1 MTAQPSPGR
10 PVHRAVSGDIQLR
23 AQLAGLLDECRVRV
37 ARREALLAPHLDAD
51 GHVVEDHAAYDD
63 ARITTAIEAA
73 NWLDSLTARLE
84 QLVAEPPRSVY
95 TLVFG
100 PLGQAPDS
108 FTLHGA
114 DEDDALN
121 TLRQL
126 LSFLHWSRNQAQ
138 AGPPSTSTVLE
149 FHGKWTHPHLSAPG
163 HRYDLRAEP
172 AAAATRPA
180 AHRALAPTSERPVVP
195 PAAGTTPTRRR

>member
-1 MTAQPSPGR
+1 MTARPSPGR

-23 AQLAGLLDECRVRV
+23 EQLAGLLDECRVRA
-37 ARREALLAPHLDAD
+37 ARRAALLAPRLDAD
-51 GHVVEDHAAYDD
+51 GYVVEDQRAAYDD

-73 NWLDSLTARLE
+73 GWLDSLTARLA
-84 QLVAEPPRSVY
+84 QLLAEPARSVY

-100 PLGQAPDS
+100 VLGDAPDS
-108 FTLHGA
+108 FTLYGA

-126 LSFLHWSRNQAQ
+126 PSFLRWSEHQAS
-138 AGPPSTSTVLE
+138 ASPPGTSTVLE
-149 FHGKWTHPHLSAPG
+149 FHGEWPHPHLSAPG
-163 HRYDLRAEP
+163 HRYDLRTEQT

-180 AHRALAPTSERPVVP
+180 ARRPLAPTSRPP
-195 PAAGTTPTRRR
+195 MPAATTPPQRR